1 MKSVVYIDG
10 QNFLYKVADVLIRNR
25 CINNKQELQA
35 FNFRGLFE
43 RALNSTEI
51 NIRYY
56 GTRLHLYKEPP
67 EIAEKSRIIINQ
79 SRIMRNCL
87 IQQDIEYVESGN
99 LKLRDG
105 DICRFCGKQS
115 LHFQEKG
122 VDVKIA
128 VDMTM
133 DAQTGRFDEHI
144 VVSSD
149 NDLLPAVQYLRKL
162 NKRVVY
168 VGIGSLTKSLVA
180 NSSETIEIDVD
191 EIITAFNEA
200 NLH

>member
-10 QNFLYKVADVLIRNR
+10 QNFLYKVADVLIKNR
-25 CINNKQELQA
+25 CINNKQELQSLT
-35 FNFRGLFE
+35 FRGLFE
-43 RALNSTEI
+43 STLNNKEI
-51 NIRYY
+51 DIRYY
-56 GTRLHLYKEPP
+56 GTKLHFYKEPP
-67 EIAEKSRIIINQ
+67 EIAEKSRVIINQ
-79 SRIMRNCL
+79 SRIMRNNL
-87 IQQDIEYVESGN
+87 AQQGIEYVESGN

-115 LHFQEKG
+115 RHFQEKG

-128 VDMTM
+128 VDMM
-133 DAQTGRFDEHI
+133 IDAQTGRFDEYV

-168 VGIGSLTKSLVA
+168 VGIGSLTKSLMT
-180 NSSETIEIDVD
+180 NSSETIVIGED
-191 EIITAFNEA
+191 EITTAFKQA